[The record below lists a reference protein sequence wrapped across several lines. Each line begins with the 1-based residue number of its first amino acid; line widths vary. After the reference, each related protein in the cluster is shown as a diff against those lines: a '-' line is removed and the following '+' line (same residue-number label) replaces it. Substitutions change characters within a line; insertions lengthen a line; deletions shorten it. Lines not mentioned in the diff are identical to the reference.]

1 MTVTIDTTG
10 ASSIPTTLTIVKA
23 VDGFF
28 AFNTPIENDATTPQ
42 PLFKRF
48 KMVPASW
55 SEFQQKLA
63 QLEKEKQPDEQ
74 VKVVYFLRHAEGTH
88 NEAHS
93 KYGSPRWEN
102 EFARTETFLDAPL
115 TAFGVKDAQ
124 SKGPPSVQMEM
135 DLGMPSIEMV
145 VVSPI
150 SRAIQTVQN
159 FFTEEQSCRETF
171 DCHTCN
177 KRRPLSELKRR
188 FPDVDFSRM
197 KDEDDQLWSPTHR
210 ETTEE
215 IQKRALGFLIELF
228 REVPER
234 YVVVAAHLSI
244 IEAIYAVTLGTQVR
258 PSNCEVVPIVLEA
271 LSN

>member
-1 MTVTIDTTG
+1 
-10 ASSIPTTLTIVKA
+10 
-23 VDGFF
+23 
-28 AFNTPIENDATTPQ
+28 
-42 PLFKRF
+42 
-48 KMVPASW
+48 MVPASW

-145 VVSPI
+145 VSI
-150 SRAIQTVQN
+150 TCI
-159 FFTEEQSCRETF
+159 ESCRETF